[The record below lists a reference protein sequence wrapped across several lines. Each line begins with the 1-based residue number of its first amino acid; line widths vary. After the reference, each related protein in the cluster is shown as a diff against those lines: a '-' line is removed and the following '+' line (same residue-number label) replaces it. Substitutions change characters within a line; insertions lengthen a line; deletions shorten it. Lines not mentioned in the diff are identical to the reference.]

1 MLQKIADIKIKEM
14 GQTKT
19 IKREEAK
26 ERQLIYEEL
35 TTKQKIDRLPIGG
48 KSLKELHKLK
58 HGKPTVS
65 PSPKKTKLSRKER
78 WEKRQQT

>member
-1 MLQKIADIKIKEM
+1 M
-14 GQTKT
+14 GQTKA

-26 ERQLIYEEL
+26 ERQLLYEGL

-58 HGKPTVS
+58 QGKSTS
-65 PSPKKTKLSRKER
+65 IPSTQKTKLSRKER